1 MNLLLTSN
9 AGGWDEGAGAG
20 DHAAATVSECAGRDG
35 ALKCRSA
42 AWKAVWRWRFPPH
55 STDRP
60 LFLLATIP
68 PGWNRA
74 RQMKQSKKQPDVTR
88 RAILEAAG
96 AEFARGGHAGS
107 GLGAI
112 VARAGLTKGALFHHF
127 PDKRSLV
134 LGWIDDELLPRLH
147 ERWLA
152 ELDGVSSLDEL
163 RSWCRERIPVLDPG
177 DPMTVMVAM
186 AAETSA
192 SDPVL
197 AGAFGRCF
205 ETFRDSVARAVERGK
220 SDGWIHPSI
229 RPASEAAM
237 LLAMLA
243 GFSVTFRCGDSDAVR
258 RQAEGAVEAYLETL
272 RKV

>member
-1 MNLLLTSN
+1 MALSLPTALQTS
-9 AGGWDEGAGAG
+9 ASRA
-20 DHAAATVSECAGRDG
+20 R
-35 ALKCRSA
+35 
-42 AWKAVWRWRFPPH
+42 
-55 STDRP
+55 
-60 LFLLATIP
+60 FLLATIP
-68 PGWNRA
+68 PGWNRIG
-74 RQMKQSKKQPDVTR
+74 QMKQSRKQPDVTR

-134 LGWIDDELLPRLH
+134 LGWIDDDLIPRLR

-152 ELDGVSSLDEL
+152 DLDGVSSLDGL
-163 RSWCRERIPVLDPG
+163 RTWCRERIPVLDG
-177 DPMTVMVAM
+177 EDPLAVLVAM

-192 SDPVL
+192 SDEVL
-197 AGAFGRCF
+197 ADAFGRCF
-205 ETFRDSVARAVERGK
+205 ELFRAAVAAAIERGK
-220 SDGWIHPSI
+220 SEGWIHASI
-229 RPASEAAM
+229 RPSSEAAM

-243 GFSVTFRCGDSDAVR
+243 GFSVTFRCGESEVPR

-272 RKV
+272 RQV